1 MRARGARETSLRRA
15 KRPTCTAAHRE
26 IKSQLMFGSE
36 WGSLMEGDAKPG
48 ATIEDEIARKKA
60 QLRK

>member
-1 MRARGARETSLRRA
+1 
-15 KRPTCTAAHRE
+15 
-26 IKSQLMFGSE
+26 MFGSE